1 MFVCR
6 IKVEILQVPT
16 LLMTKL
22 ICQLSEYYLRALV
35 AFSFLQRILGTLD
48 ILHSFYS
55 LSFSQVFSGGCV
67 QNLY

>member
-1 MFVCR
+1 MFVRR

-35 AFSFLQRILGTLD
+35 AFSFLQRYT
-48 ILHSFYS
+48 
-55 LSFSQVFSGGCV
+55 
-67 QNLY
+67 